1 MFKEPTM
8 VLSQNLRIYLS
19 ADFNDIH
26 VHQNRPLDNIL
37 NNNGAVFVET
47 SRKIVYCLIKSRF
60 FGKYIQFSKIIELK
74 VRLILQNKLDIA
86 LVNNLMFRKHL

>member
-1 MFKEPTM
+1 M

-26 VHQNRPLDNIL
+26 VHVHQNRLLDNIL

-60 FGKYIQFSKIIELK
+60 FCKYIQFSKIIELK